1 LNENNS
7 PEAPAVIHWRI
18 AEWFP
23 DLTPEILGKLKTYQE
38 ELIKFS
44 KTVNLVSPK
53 TIPMAD
59 VLHFADSILASRI
72 ISRAGVTDKIYDFGS
87 GNGFPGMIYGLLNPN
102 TQVVLVDS
110 DQRKCEFLKHIAG
123 ALKLKNVTV
132 MNQTLETLPANS
144 VKYAMARG
152 YAPISKAI
160 LQSRHVILKGGSF
173 FHLKSEEWG
182 MEVSNIPTQL
192 CSIWTPS
199 LLGEYKLPAGPVRF
213 AIVKTE
219 KIA

>member
-1 LNENNS
+1 MNENNS
-7 PEAPAVIHWRI
+7 TEVATVHWRI

-23 DLTPEILGKLKTYQE
+23 DLTPEILGKLKVYHE

-44 KTVNLVSPK
+44 KTLNLISPK

-72 ISRAGVTDKIYDFGS
+72 ISRSASVDKIYDFGS
-87 GNGFPGMIYGLLNPN
+87 GNGFPGMIYALLNPA
-102 TQVVLVDS
+102 TAVVLVDS

-123 ALKLKNVTV
+123 QLKLKNVSV
-132 MNQTLETLPANS
+132 LNQTLETLPGNS
-144 VKYAMARG
+144 VKFAMARG

-160 LQSRHVILKGGSF
+160 LQSRHVIIKGGSF

-199 LLGEYKLPAGPVRF
+199 LVGEYKLPAGPVRF
-213 AIVKTE
+213 AVVKTE